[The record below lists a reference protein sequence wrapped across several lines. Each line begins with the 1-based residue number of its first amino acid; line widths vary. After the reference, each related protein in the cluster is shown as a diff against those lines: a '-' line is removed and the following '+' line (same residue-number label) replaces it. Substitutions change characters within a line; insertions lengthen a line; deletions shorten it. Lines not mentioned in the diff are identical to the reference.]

1 MIKVTRLNN
10 STVWVNPHL
19 IEIAEETP
27 DLVITL
33 ITGKKIVIKENIE
46 EIKKKIIEYRK
57 NLGFFNNEI

>member
-10 STVWVNPHL
+10 TTLWVNPHL
-19 IEIAEETP
+19 IESAEETP

-57 NLGFFNNEI
+57 SLGFFNNEI

>member
-10 STVWVNPHL
+10 TTLWVNPHL
-19 IEIAEETP
+19 IENAEETP

-57 NLGFFNNEI
+57 SLGFFNNEI